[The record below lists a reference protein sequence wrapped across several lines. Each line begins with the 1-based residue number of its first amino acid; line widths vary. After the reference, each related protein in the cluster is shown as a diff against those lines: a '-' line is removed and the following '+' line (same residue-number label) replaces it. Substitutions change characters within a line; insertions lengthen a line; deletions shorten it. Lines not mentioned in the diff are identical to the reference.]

1 MSDKVLAIMEEL
13 SQQNPF
19 HNQEDLP
26 DPPRPSETAIPRDR
40 PSVEQVP
47 FIQKQIS
54 ILSYNHLPR
63 TFFSLEKHRS
73 LQSILFTAKEVLYEA
88 LPIRCLEATFVAL
101 HYTQTLRDIDRIP
114 LSFKSEANGNFY
126 RHIVLVLRTRSTPAL
141 YGALGLSRK
150 PTLMYKPLAYHS
162 LFDVVMDYKHE
173 YEALGHELLD
183 IKLGIAI
190 THDEHSRWDPC
201 WRFIAIK
208 LDHYRV
214 GAKERTLKHSSTE
227 HHKPTSP
234 GTPQTHACKTS
245 DRVANDSF
253 SSSNGGHTALPPL
266 SPGPPR
272 VETSIHCVNGDAS
285 LVRSAKALGASHS
298 ETVAHAYSERF
309 PPLSTCGSTLSP
321 PKPVSSASPSLP
333 HPLSTTDATVE
344 TYAPLAQLLSN
355 YMRLLPTISE
365 QYYKGIATVDN
376 NNRALKLCFMDL
388 DTAERDSGAENQRRL
403 QLIGEMQSPL
413 SAEAKRVAANRKL
426 KPPKRDRGAA
436 KNASGSGSGGGRH
449 RQMSSSGAVGR
460 GKANKRT
467 SLALP
472 LSVGAAVGKRTVPSA
487 AVQPHRSPK
496 MHPSL
501 VVPDLSYPSASL
513 DTPPSAVSERAASL
527 SAPLTGNSHIS
538 RPCVSFERIVVD
550 AQNTGSLASPLC
562 SGDGGTEGYMSPCDA
577 GPDSCSE
584 DAFAAP
590 PLTPRNY
597 DARKPLSQYEP
608 SLRSTSSASDLFST
622 PFSLKATAMCSPRR

>member
-1 MSDKVLAIMEEL
+1 MSDKVLAIVEQL

-19 HNQEDLP
+19 HDQEDLP

-40 PSVEQVP
+40 PSAEQVP

-73 LQSILFTAKEVLYEA
+73 LQSILFTAKEVLCEA

-114 LSFKSEANGNFY
+114 LSFKSEANGHFY

-201 WRFIAIK
+201 WRFIALK
-208 LDHYRV
+208 LDHYRD
-214 GAKERTLKHSSTE
+214 GAKERSLKRSPKE
-227 HHKPTSP
+227 HHKPTSL
-234 GTPQTHACKTS
+234 GTLQTHARKPS
-245 DRVANDSF
+245 SRVANDSF
-253 SSSNGGHTALPPL
+253 SSSNGGQTALPPL

-272 VETSIHCVNGDAS
+272 VETSAHCINGDV
-285 LVRSAKALGASHS
+285 LLERSAKAVGASRS
-298 ETVAHAYSERF
+298 ETVAPEYSERF
-309 PPLSTCGSTLSP
+309 PPLSTCDSTLSP
-321 PKPVSSASPSLP
+321 PNSVSNASPSLP
-333 HPLSTTDATVE
+333 HPPSTTDAAVE

-426 KPPKRDRGAA
+426 KPPKRDRGIA
-436 KNASGSGSGGGRH
+436 KNASGSGSGGARH
-449 RQMSSSGAVGR
+449 RQINSGAAGR
-460 GKANKRT
+460 GKTNKRT

-472 LSVGAAVGKRTVPSA
+472 PSVAAADGKGAVPSA
-487 AVQPHRSPK
+487 VVQPHRSPQ
-496 MHPSL
+496 MQPSL
-501 VVPDLSYPSASL
+501 VAPDLSYQS
-513 DTPPSAVSERAASL
+513 ASL
-527 SAPLTGNSHIS
+527 SAALMGNSHTS
-538 RPCVSFERIVVD
+538 RPCMPFERIVVD
-550 AQNTGSLASPLC
+550 AQNTGSSASPLC
-562 SGDGGTEGYMSPCDA
+562 SGDGGTEGCLSPCDA
-577 GPDSCSE
+577 SPDSCSE

-597 DARKPLSQYEP
+597 DARKPLSHYEP

>member
-1 MSDKVLAIMEEL
+1 MSDKVLAIVEQL

-19 HNQEDLP
+19 HDQEDLP

-40 PSVEQVP
+40 PSAEQVP

-73 LQSILFTAKEVLYEA
+73 LQSILFTAKEVLCEA

-126 RHIVLVLRTRSTPAL
+126 RHIVLVLRTRSAPAL

-162 LFDVVMDYKHE
+162 LFDVVMDYKRE

-183 IKLGIAI
+183 IKLGIAV
-190 THDEHSRWDPC
+190 THDERSRYDPC
-201 WRFIAIK
+201 WRFIALK
-208 LDHYRV
+208 LDHYRD
-214 GAKERTLKHSSTE
+214 GTKERSLKLSSTE
-227 HHKPTSP
+227 NHKPTSP
-234 GTPQTHACKTS
+234 RSLQTHARKTS
-245 DRVANDSF
+245 GHVANDSF
-253 SSSNGGHTALPPL
+253 SSSNGGPTALPPL

-272 VETSIHCVNGDAS
+272 VETSAHCINGDVS
-285 LVRSAKALGASHS
+285 LERSAKAVCASHS
-298 ETVAHAYSERF
+298 ETVAPAYSEQF
-309 PPLSTCGSTLSP
+309 PPLSTCDSTLSP
-321 PKPVSSASPSLP
+321 RKPTSSVSPSLT
-333 HPLSTTDATVE
+333 HPPSTTDAAVE

-413 SAEAKRVAANRKL
+413 SAEAKRVAANRTL
-426 KPPKRDRGAA
+426 KPPKRARGIA
-436 KNASGSGSGGGRH
+436 KNASGSGS
-449 RQMSSSGAVGR
+449 SGAVGR
-460 GKANKRT
+460 RKTNKRAP
-467 SLALP
+467 LALLP
-472 LSVGAAVGKRTVPSA
+472 SVGAADGKRAIPSV
-487 AVQPHRSPK
+487 AVQPHRPPQVQ
-496 MHPSL
+496 PSL
-501 VVPDLSYPSASL
+501 VAPDISYPSASL
-513 DTPPSAVSERAASL
+513 CTSRSAESERAASL
-527 SAPLTGNSHIS
+527 SALLTGNSHIS
-538 RPCVSFERIVVD
+538 RPCMPFERIVID
-550 AQNTGSLASPLC
+550 AQNTGSSASPLC
-562 SGDGGTEGYMSPCDA
+562 SRDGGTEGCTSPCDA
-577 GPDSCSE
+577 DPDSFSE

-597 DARKPLSQYEP
+597 DERKPLSHYEP

-622 PFSLKATAMCSPRR
+622 PFSLRAAAMCSPRR